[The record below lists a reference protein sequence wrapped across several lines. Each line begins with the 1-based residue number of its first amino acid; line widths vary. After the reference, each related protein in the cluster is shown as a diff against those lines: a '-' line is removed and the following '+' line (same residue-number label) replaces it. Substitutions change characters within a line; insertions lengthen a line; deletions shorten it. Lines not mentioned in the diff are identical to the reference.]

1 VTKSPSRF
9 ARRLPLLCTVAA
21 LSGCAGYQYHADGMR
36 LAAEGKGE
44 AALPLLR
51 MATQSDPGNGE
62 YRIDLL
68 RETSQYVGGL
78 LARADDARRNA
89 QGDVASDLYN
99 KVLRVEPANDR
110 ARRGLEAIERD
121 ARNARLLADAETLL
135 HDERVE
141 SARTK
146 VDAVLSGDP
155 GNVTARRLL
164 AKLADAADR
173 EREAKAAALAARSVM
188 NKPVT
193 LQFRDAN
200 LRMVFEALSRTTG
213 LNVILD
219 RDVRSD
225 LKTTIF
231 VKDAAVEDTV
241 DLILLQNQLEK
252 RTLNANTLFVYPAT
266 AAKQKEYQD
275 LQVRTFRVVNA
286 DVKYM
291 QTLLKSVLKIK
302 EVSMDERSDTL
313 VIRDTPEA
321 IAVAAKLIAAH
332 DVPEPEVMLEIQVLE
347 ISHDRTSN
355 LGIQF
360 PTTFGVATPSDS
372 NGNLTLS
379 DLKHLR
385 AGGLLA
391 SPNPLS
397 IGFNFQLQD
406 ADANLLASPRIR
418 ARNKEKAKILIGDR
432 VPIITNSVT
441 PVATGSSVVT
451 GSVSYQDVGL
461 KLEFEPDIYSDSEV
475 GIKINLEVSTIAE
488 KISGPNGSL
497 AYRIGTRNAQTSLRL
512 RDGETQILGGL
523 IQSNEQNTA
532 DKIPGLGHL
541 PVVGR
546 LFGNNNG
553 TNSKSEIVLSVTPHV
568 VRPPALLDAS
578 VSEVF
583 SGTEGSIRQ
592 RALQLDP
599 MGGVRMPAPTPA
611 SPVPAPP
618 RAMAPTSAPA
628 PAPAPAPVPIVA
640 PAAAPA
646 VQSAPVIPAAA
657 PVAAP
662 AAANAGQAPPPGTEA
677 YMRRLLPLMNGH
689 RNLPASAAASAAA
702 PAAPAS
708 GPGDSEQ

>member
-1 VTKSPSRF
+1 MGWHF

-21 LSGCAGYQYHADGMR
+21 LSGCAGYQYHTDGMR
-36 LAAEGKGE
+36 LAAEGKGD

-51 MATQSDPGNGE
+51 MAAQADPLNGE

-68 RETSQYVGGL
+68 RETAQYVNDL
-78 LARADDARRNA
+78 LARADEARRNA
-89 QGDVASDLYN
+89 QAEVASDLYN

-110 ARRGLEAIERD
+110 ARRGQDSIERD
-121 ARNARLLADAETLL
+121 ARNARLLSDAETLL
-135 HDERVE
+135 RDEHIE

-146 VDAVLSGDP
+146 VDAVLAGDP
-155 GNVTARRLL
+155 SNVTARRLHV
-164 AKLADAADR
+164 KLADAAER

-275 LQVRTFRVVNA
+275 LQVRTFHVVNA

-291 QTLLKSVLKIK
+291 QTLLKGVLKIK
-302 EVSMDERSDTL
+302 EVSMDERSDML

-321 IAVAAKLIAAH
+321 IAVAAKVIAAH

-355 LGIQF
+355 LGVQF
-360 PTTFGVATPSDS
+360 PTSFGVATPTDA

-379 DLKHLR
+379 DLRHLR
-385 AGGLLA
+385 AGSLLA

-406 ADANLLASPRIR
+406 TDANLLASPRIR

-441 PVATGSSVVT
+441 PVASGSSVVT

-475 GIKINLEVSTIAE
+475 GIKINLEVSTIVKE
-488 KISGPNGSL
+488 ISGPNGSL
-497 AYRIGTRNAQTSLRL
+497 AYQIGTRNAQTALRL
-512 RDGETQILGGL
+512 REGETQILGGL

-532 DKIPGLGHL
+532 AKIPGLGHL
-541 PVVGR
+541 PIVGR
-546 LFGNNNG
+546 LFGNNSG
-553 TNSKSEIVLSVTPHV
+553 TGNKTEIVLSITPHI
-568 VRPPALLDAS
+568 VRPPVVLDAS
-578 VSEVF
+578 VSDVF
-583 SGTEGSIRQ
+583 SGTEGSIRD
-592 RALQLDP
+592 RALTLDP
-599 MGGVRMPAPTPA
+599 VGGVRMPASTPAVPAPGPVAPRATAPLPAPVAPPAPA
-611 SPVPAPP
+611 SPPGPGSVA
-618 RAMAPTSAPA
+618 AG
-628 PAPAPAPVPIVA
+628 VVA
-640 PAAAPA
+640 PAG
-646 VQSAPVIPAAA
+646 VT
-657 PVAAP
+657 
-662 AAANAGQAPPPGTEA
+662 AGQAPPPGTES

-689 RNLPASAAASAAA
+689 RNLPASSAASAT
-702 PAAPAS
+702 APAS
-708 GPGDSEQ
+708 AGTPASGAAESGQ

>member
-1 VTKSPSRF
+1 MKTARF
-9 ARRLPLLCTVAA
+9 HFAKRLPLLCTAAA
-21 LSGCAGYQYHADGMR
+21 LAGCSGYQAHTDGMKLAADG
-36 LAAEGKGE
+36 KSD

-51 MATQSDPGNGE
+51 MATQSDPLNGE

-68 RETSQYVGGL
+68 RETAQYVNDML
-78 LARADDARRNA
+78 VRADDARRNA
-89 QGDVASDLYN
+89 QPEVAADLYN

-110 ARRGLEAIERD
+110 ARRGLDAIERD
-121 ARNARLLADAETLL
+121 ARTTRLLGEAETLL
-135 HDERVE
+135 REERIE
-141 SARTK
+141 SARAK
-146 VDAVLSGDP
+146 LDAVLAAEP
-155 GNVTARRLL
+155 GNATARRLQI
-164 AKLADAADR
+164 KLADAADR
-173 EREAKAAALAARSVM
+173 EREAKATALAARSVM

-275 LQVRTFRVVNA
+275 LQVRTFHIVNA

-291 QTLLKSVLKIK
+291 QTLLKGVLKIK
-302 EVSMDERSDTL
+302 EVSMDEHSDML

-332 DVPEPEVMLEIQVLE
+332 DVPDAEVMLEIQVLE
-347 ISHDRTSN
+347 VSHERDSN
-355 LGIQF
+355 LGVQF
-360 PTTFGVATPSDS
+360 PTTFGVATPSDA

-385 AGGLLA
+385 AGSLLA

-397 IGFNFQLQD
+397 IGFNFQLKD
-406 ADANLLASPRIR
+406 TDANLLASPRIR

-441 PVATGSSVVT
+441 PVASGSSVVT

-461 KLEFEPDIYSDSEV
+461 KLEFEPDIYSESEV
-475 GIKINLEVSTIAE
+475 GIKISLEVSTIAE

-497 AYRIGTRNAQTSLRL
+497 AYRIGTRNAQTALRL

-532 DKIPGLGHL
+532 DKVPGLGHL
-541 PVVGR
+541 PVIGR

-553 TNSKSEIVLSVTPHV
+553 SGSKSEIVLSITPHII
-568 VRPPALLDAS
+568 RPPVVLDAS
-578 VSEVF
+578 ISELF

-599 MGGVRMPAPTPA
+599 VGGVRMPA
-611 SPVPAPP
+611 
-618 RAMAPTSAPA
+618 TSAPA
-628 PAPAPAPVPIVA
+628 PMPAPAATQPRAPAPAPVVPVTVVVPQVA
-640 PAAAPA
+640 PQPAAA
-646 VQSAPVIPAAA
+646 SPAAT
-657 PVAAP
+657 
-662 AAANAGQAPPPGTEA
+662 AAAAGTSAGQVPPAGTES
-677 YMRRLLPLMNGH
+677 YMRKLLPLMNGH
-689 RNLPASAAASAAA
+689 RNLPASAAPPSPA
-702 PAAPAS
+702 PAAPPPDATPAS
-708 GPGDSEQ
+708 GNAEAGQ

>member
-1 VTKSPSRF
+1 VTKVQSRF
-9 ARRLPLLCTVAA
+9 AKRLPLLCTLAA
-21 LSGCAGYQYHADGMR
+21 SLSGCAGYQYHTDGMR
-36 LAAEGKGE
+36 LAAEGKGD

-51 MATQSDPGNGE
+51 MATQADPLNGE

-68 RETSQYVGGL
+68 RETAQYVADL
-78 LARADDARRNA
+78 LAHADEARRAA
-89 QGDVASDLYN
+89 QPEVAADLYN

-110 ARRGLEAIERD
+110 ARRGLDAIERD
-121 ARNARLLADAETLL
+121 ARSSRLLVDAETLL
-135 HDERVE
+135 RDEHVE

-146 VDAVLSGDP
+146 VDTVLAGDP
-155 GNVTARRLL
+155 GNATARRLQL
-164 AKLADAADR
+164 RIADAAER
-173 EREAKAAALAARSVM
+173 EREAKAAAVAARSVM
-188 NKPVT
+188 TKPVT

-219 RDVRSD
+219 RDVRAD

-291 QTLLKSVLKIK
+291 QTLLKTVLKIK

-313 VIRDTPEA
+313 VLRDTPEA
-321 IAVAAKLIAAH
+321 IAVAAKVIAAH

-355 LGIQF
+355 LGVEF
-360 PTTFGVATPSDS
+360 PTSFGVATPSDV

-385 AGGLLA
+385 AGSLLA

-397 IGFNFQLQD
+397 LGFNFQLKD
-406 ADANLLASPRIR
+406 TDANLLASPRIR

-441 PVATGSSVVT
+441 PVASGSSVVT

-475 GIKINLEVSTIAE
+475 GIKINLEVSTIAKE
-488 KISGPNGSL
+488 ISGPNGSL
-497 AYRIGTRNAQTSLRL
+497 AYQIGTRNAQTSLRL

-541 PVVGR
+541 PIVGR
-546 LFGNNNG
+546 LFGNNSGSG
-553 TNSKSEIVLSVTPHV
+553 TKSEIVLSITPHV
-568 VRPPALLDAS
+568 VRPPAVLEAA

-599 MGGVRMPAPTPA
+599 VGGVRMPAATP
-611 SPVPAPP
+611 
-618 RAMAPTSAPA
+618 PA
-628 PAPAPAPVPIVA
+628 PAPATAPPPLQPRAATPPSAPPAPTVTQ
-640 PAAAPA
+640 PATTP
-646 VQSAPVIPAAA
+646 P
-657 PVAAP
+657 AAP
-662 AAANAGQAPPPGTEA
+662 AAVAPAPLSAGQTAPPGTES
-677 YMRRLLPLMNGH
+677 YMRRLLPMLNGH
-689 RNLPASAAASAAA
+689 RNGQAAAASAAA
-702 PAAPAS
+702 PAPAPAATPAS
-708 GPGDSEQ
+708 GAEETSQ

>member
-1 VTKSPSRF
+1 MKTARSRI
-9 ARRLPLLCTVAA
+9 AQRLPLLCAMAA
-21 LSGCAGYQYHADGMR
+21 LGGCAGYQYHTDGMK
-36 LAAEGKGE
+36 LAAEGKGD

-51 MATQSDPGNGE
+51 MATQADPLNGE

-68 RETSQYVGGL
+68 RETAQYVGDL
-78 LARADDARRNA
+78 LVHADEARRNA
-89 QGDVASDLYN
+89 QPEVAADLYN

-110 ARRGLEAIERD
+110 ARRGLDAIERD
-121 ARNARLLADAETLL
+121 ARSARLLVDAETLL
-135 HDERVE
+135 RDEHVE

-146 VDAVLSGDP
+146 VDAVLSSDP
-155 GNVTARRLL
+155 ANPTARRLQL
-164 AKLADAADR
+164 RIAEAAERD
-173 EREAKAAALAARSVM
+173 REAKATALAARSVM

-275 LQVRTFRVVNA
+275 LQVRTFHIVNA

-291 QTLLKSVLKIK
+291 QTLLKGVLKIK

-321 IAVAAKLIAAH
+321 IAVAAKVIAAH
-332 DVPEPEVMLEIQVLE
+332 DVPDAEVMLEIQVLE

-355 LGIQF
+355 LGVQF
-360 PTTFGVATPSDS
+360 PTSFGVATPSDA

-385 AGGLLA
+385 AGSLLA

-397 IGFNFQLQD
+397 VGFNFQLKD
-406 ADANLLASPRIR
+406 TDANLLASPRIR

-441 PVATGSSVVT
+441 PVASGSSVVT

-461 KLEFEPDIYSDSEV
+461 KLEFEPDIYSESEV
-475 GIKINLEVSTIAE
+475 GIKITLEVSTIAKE
-488 KISGPNGSL
+488 ISGPNGSL
-497 AYRIGTRNAQTSLRL
+497 AYQIGTRNAQTSLRL

-546 LFGNNNG
+546 LFGNNSGSG
-553 TNSKSEIVLSVTPHV
+553 TKSEIVLSITPHV
-568 VRPPALLDAS
+568 VRPPPVLDAS
-578 VSEVF
+578 ISEVF

-599 MGGVRMPAPTPA
+599 MGGVRMPAATPA
-611 SPVPAPP
+611 ATPPAPAPTPAPP
-618 RAMAPTSAPA
+618 RAA
-628 PAPAPAPVPIVA
+628 A
-640 PAAAPA
+640 PAAAP
-646 VQSAPVIPAAA
+646 IAA
-657 PVAAP
+657 PVVAPVVVAPPPAAPAVASPAP
-662 AAANAGQAPPPGTEA
+662 AAAATGQTPPPGTES
-677 YMRRLLPLMNGH
+677 YM
-689 RNLPASAAASAAA
+689 
-702 PAAPAS
+702 
-708 GPGDSEQ
+708 

>member
-1 VTKSPSRF
+1 MKT
-9 ARRLPLLCTVAA
+9 ARLRIAKRLPLLCAVAA
-21 LSGCAGYQYHADGMR
+21 LGGCAGYQYHTDGMK
-36 LAAEGKGE
+36 LAAEGKGD

-51 MATQSDPGNGE
+51 MATQADPLNGE

-68 RETSQYVGGL
+68 RETAQYVSDL

-89 QGDVASDLYN
+89 QPELAADLYN

-110 ARRGLEAIERD
+110 ARRGLDAIERD
-121 ARNARLLADAETLL
+121 ARSTRLLADAETLL
-135 HDERVE
+135 RDERVE

-146 VDAVLSGDP
+146 VDAVLAGDP
-155 GNVTARRLL
+155 SNATARRLQL
-164 AKLADAADR
+164 KISEAAER
-173 EREAKAAALAARSVM
+173 EREAKATALAARSVM

-275 LQVRTFRVVNA
+275 LQVRTFHVANA

-291 QTLLKSVLKIK
+291 QTLLKGVLKIK

-321 IAVAAKLIAAH
+321 IAVAAKVIAAH
-332 DVPEPEVMLEIQVLE
+332 DVPDAEVMLEIQVLE

-355 LGIQF
+355 LGVEF
-360 PTTFGVATPSDS
+360 PTSFGVATPSDV

-385 AGGLLA
+385 AGSLLA

-397 IGFNFQLQD
+397 IGFNFQLKD
-406 ADANLLASPRIR
+406 TDANLLASPRIR

-441 PVATGSSVVT
+441 PVASGSSVVT

-461 KLEFEPDIYSDSEV
+461 KLEFEPNIYSESEV
-475 GIKINLEVSTIAE
+475 GIKINLEVSTIAKE
-488 KISGPNGSL
+488 ISGPNGSL
-497 AYRIGTRNAQTSLRL
+497 AYQIGTRNAQTSLRL

-546 LFGNNNG
+546 LFGNNSGSG
-553 TNSKSEIVLSVTPHV
+553 TKSEIVLSITPHI
-568 VRPPALLDAS
+568 VRPPAVLDAS

-599 MGGVRMPAPTPA
+599 VGAVRMPAPDRPT
-611 SPVPAPP
+611 PVPASGRP
-618 RAMAPTSAPA
+618 APTPAAPPVPPTTAAPPA
-628 PAPAPAPVPIVA
+628 PQPAPAPV
-640 PAAAPA
+640 
-646 VQSAPVIPAAA
+646 AA
-657 PVAAP
+657 PVAP
-662 AAANAGQAPPPGTEA
+662 ADGPTPPAGAES
-677 YMRRLLPLMNGH
+677 YMRRLLPRLNGY
-689 RNLPASAAASAAA
+689 RNPATGAGTGQGTTA
-702 PAAPAS
+702 PEPPSPPAS
-708 GPGDSEQ
+708 GATESGQ